1 MPLKELIDNAHSDR
15 VKRICAISRAKS
27 RGDGRFLVEGPQSVR
42 EAVRYARKSILDI
55 YVLQDAVNSGSN
67 RSYSGVTSNGGPIE
81 VIAKIVDESLK
92 NNCYVH
98 PATAEVMRKIST
110 DCQGIVALCDSKVLD
125 EEFSK
130 EFNKIGEI
138 SEISEISEIDE
149 ISEIEKEVGDDTK
162 SCNNKDILIASCWQ
176 VRDPGNAGAII
187 RVADVAGCNAVV
199 FVDDCVSR
207 FNSKLV
213 RSSAG
218 SLFHL
223 PVVKMS
229 ENEWFD
235 WAKNAKIKV
244 IAADIYGTENKK
256 PKSFASVLDSFRNS
270 HNIASNNVSNAHNIA
285 SNNTSNNP
293 SNTAILFGNEAR
305 GLPQEVLNKV
315 DEISVIPIYGK
326 AESMNLATSAAVMLM
341 GLAMS
346 SHERKMGI

>member
-42 EAVRYARKSILDI
+42 EAVRYVHKSILDI

-67 RSYSGVTSNGGPIE
+67 RSYSSVSSGGPIE

-130 EFNKIGEI
+130 EFNKIGKI

-149 ISEIEKEVGDDTK
+149 ISEIEKEVGDDAK

-256 PKSFASVLDSFRNS
+256 PKSFASVLDSFRNES
-270 HNIASNNVSNAHNIA
+270 NIADNV
-285 SNNTSNNP
+285 TSNV
-293 SNTAILFGNEAR
+293 AILFGNEAR

>member
-15 VKRICAISRAKS
+15 VKRICAIIRAKS
-27 RGDGRFLVEGPQSVR
+27 RVDGRFLVEGPQSVR

-130 EFNKIGEI
+130 EFNKI
-138 SEISEISEIDE
+138 SETDKAGLES
-149 ISEIEKEVGDDTK
+149 GDDAK
-162 SCNNKDILIASCWQ
+162 SCKNKNILIASCWQ

-256 PKSFASVLDSFRNS
+256 PKLFARVLDSFRNES
-270 HNIASNNVSNAHNIA
+270 NIASNV
-285 SNNTSNNP
+285 TSNNA
-293 SNTAILFGNEAR
+293 SNTADNITSNVAILFGNEAR